1 MGKNIHNRPI
11 NIIKKPNKTLI
22 GNNSCNINK
31 EDKSVIAGAKDTIR
45 DIIFT
50 FALLSRA

>member
-1 MGKNIHNRPI
+1 M
-11 NIIKKPNKTLI
+11 KKPNKTLI
-22 GNNSCNINK
+22 GNISCNIRY
-31 EDKSVIAGAKDTIR
+31 EDMRVITGAKDTIR